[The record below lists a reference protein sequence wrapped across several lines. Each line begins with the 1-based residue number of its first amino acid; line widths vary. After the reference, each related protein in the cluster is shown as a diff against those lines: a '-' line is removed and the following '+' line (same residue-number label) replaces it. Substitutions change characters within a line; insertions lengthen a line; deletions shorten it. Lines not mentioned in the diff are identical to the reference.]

1 MELFLIF
8 LVWRFNTISDFALI
22 LFYLM
27 LTKINA
33 ITVAVLTLSSFLD
46 TEQAKA
52 HEGITIP
59 VKKTKI
65 EGKENSNHPMNPMR
79 FQAMKKRQRL
89 HQQGPLS
96 FYL

>member
-1 MELFLIF
+1 MLI
-8 LVWRFNTISDFALI
+8 
-22 LFYLM
+22 
-27 LTKINA
+27 KINA

-46 TEQAKA
+46 PNHAKP

-79 FQAMKKRQRL
+79 F
-89 HQQGPLS
+89 
-96 FYL
+96 